1 MWYVA
6 LELLVNLVHPTLW
19 TKDNVVTVKN
29 DVYDV
34 NVDYGLNSILWII
47 MLIRAYHIFR
57 AAIIGNLYFSTR
69 AQRVCAMNGATASMS
84 FSLKWM
90 IADGPFDFI
99 GLSCLLSIFMG
110 GFALRIFER
119 PLFEHSA
126 LDFSSYGNAMWTVIL
141 TMTTVGYGDYYPVT
155 VAGRVIGFIVCIWGI
170 CSVALMVTSSI
181 LFLKLN

>member
-1 MWYVA
+1 
-6 LELLVNLVHPTLW
+6 
-19 TKDNVVTVKN
+19 
-29 DVYDV
+29 
-34 NVDYGLNSILWII
+34 
-47 MLIRAYHIFR
+47 
-57 AAIIGNLYFSTR
+57 
-69 AQRVCAMNGATASMS
+69 
-84 FSLKWM
+84 
-90 IADGPFDFI
+90 
-99 GLSCLLSIFMG
+99 MG